1 MKTKNYL
8 FMLATLFS
16 AAIGFTACSSEDDV
30 AGSAEQEQGLIKA
43 EFNISFPK
51 QMGSFTRQ
59 AINIVQGQST
69 PVFRGIQNI
78 ELRPF
83 SQTKGAIIDTD
94 PSSITAPSPITL
106 TAGTS
111 TTIGKSGYSAT
122 TTNAIANTGVLYTT
136 SNSHLYKDISIAIGT
151 RSFMFY
157 GVAPDDTKP
166 SGVYSDAT
174 YNGALTKATTGT
186 TLDAFSFS
194 PAPIYTTG
202 SSEAAEIADY
212 LTSIATV
219 TVGTGDNAV
228 TTLTYFPNLTSLKVG
243 SWNSVKAAVQQI
255 YSSVY
260 DNTDALSEAIKTAIL
275 TKATDNAGDGGTS
288 TGTLAFTAS
297 YTYPANIG
305 LPDGAASV
313 LWDND
318 NKKFNVVT
326 TDNMGLNVSPLTIYA
341 YPASLYY
348 FGLSNI
354 KTMNQS
360 MATVYND
367 GDSWETIVGKY
378 TGDGSSNVVQST
390 TRSIAIIDEVQYAV
404 GRLDVTV
411 QTDNNSANIKDNANN
426 DVSVGST
433 DFPVTGILVG
443 NQRAVDYKFN
453 TKSTASPFTIY
464 DSQMPTGANENEPK
478 VYLST
483 GSSTPARTR
492 TLVLETLDA
501 SSEDDTNANVN
512 IAVEFENKTNKI
524 IVGKDNELIY
534 PNTKFY
540 LIGTLKPYKNY
551 QKTDGN
557 TYTGTTVKI
566 NKAFVQDY
574 ITTAQF
580 KVKSFKNAYNLLPDL
595 RTPNLEIGM
604 SVNLTWE
611 SGITQDITIE

>member
-1 MKTKNYL
+1 MKKKKYL
-8 FMLATLFS
+8 FILATLVATILS
-16 AAIGFTACSSEDDV
+16 FTACSSEDDL
-30 AGSAEQEQGLIKA
+30 SNAEQDGHGVVKTD
-43 EFNISFPK
+43 FTISFPK
-51 QMGSFTRQ
+51 QMSATTRQ
-59 AINIVQGQST
+59 SVAIVQGQT
-69 PVFRGIQNI
+69 PPVFRGINNI
-78 ELRPF
+78 ELRPL
-83 SQTKGAIIDTD
+83 SLTKEAIIASSDL
-94 PSSITAPSPITL
+94 SSITAPTPITL
-106 TAGTS
+106 TAG

-122 TTNAIANTGVLYTT
+122 TANAIANTGVLYTT

-157 GVAPDDTKP
+157 GVAPDETKP

-174 YNGALTKATTGT
+174 HNGALTKATGT
-186 TLDAFSFS
+186 TLSDISFS
-194 PAPIYTTG
+194 PAPIYSTANG
-202 SSEAAEIADY
+202 EATEIADY
-212 LTSIATV
+212 LTSIA
-219 TVGTGDNAV
+219 NAKYGSGADEV

-260 DNTDALSEAIKTAIL
+260 NNTDGLSEAIKTAIL
-275 TKATDNAGDGGTS
+275 TKATDNAGTGNTS
-288 TGTLAFTAS
+288 TGTLTFTAT

-313 LWDND
+313 LWDNT
-318 NKKFNVVT
+318 NKRFNAVT

-354 KTMNQS
+354 KTMNKS
-360 MATVYND
+360 MATEYND
-367 GDSWETIVGKY
+367 NDSWETIVGKY
-378 TGDGSSNVVQST
+378 TGEGSSNVVQST
-390 TRSIAIIDEVQYAV
+390 TRSIAIVDEVQYAV
-404 GRLDVTV
+404 GRLDVIV
-411 QTDNNSANIKDNANN
+411 QTENNSANIKDNADN
-426 DVSVGST
+426 DIAVGAT

-453 TKSTASPFTIY
+453 TKSTASPLTIY
-464 DSQMPTGANENEPK
+464 DSQMPTGTTDDPK

-483 GSSTPARTR
+483 GSSPTARTR

-501 SSEDDTNANVN
+501 SSEDDASANVT

-524 IVGKDNELIY
+524 IVGKDKELIY

-551 QKTDGN
+551 EDTNGI
-557 TYTGTTVKI
+557 TYADTPDKI
-566 NKAFVQDY
+566 KKAFVQDY
-574 ITTAQF
+574 ITTAKF
-580 KVKSFKNAYNLLPDL
+580 KIKSFKNAYNLLPDL

>member
-1 MKTKNYL
+1 MKMKKYL
-8 FMLATLFS
+8 MMFAALVATILS
-16 AAIGFTACSSEDDV
+16 FTACSSEDDLS
-30 AGSAEQEQGLIKA
+30 SAEQDGHGVVKTD
-43 EFNISFPK
+43 FTISFPK
-51 QMGSFTRQ
+51 QMSATTRQ
-59 AINIVQGQST
+59 SVAIVQGQTS
-69 PVFRGIQNI
+69 PVFRGINNI

-83 SQTKGAIIDTD
+83 SLTKEAIIASSDL
-94 PSSITAPSPITL
+94 SSITAPTPITL
-106 TAGTS
+106 TAG

-122 TTNAIANTGVLYTT
+122 TPNAIDKTGVLYTT

-157 GVAPDDTKP
+157 GVAPDETKP

-174 YNGALTKATTGT
+174 HNGALTPATGT
-186 TLDAFSFS
+186 TLGDISFS
-194 PAPIYTTG
+194 PAPIYSTANG
-202 SSEAAEIADY
+202 EATEIAGY
-212 LTSIATV
+212 LTSIA
-219 TVGTGDNAV
+219 NAKYGSGADEV

-260 DNTDALSEAIKTAIL
+260 NNTDGLSEAIKTAIL
-275 TKATDNAGDGGTS
+275 TKATDNAG
-288 TGTLAFTAS
+288 TLAFTAT
-297 YTYPANIG
+297 YKYPANIG

-313 LWDND
+313 HWDNTS
-318 NKKFNVVT
+318 KKFNAVT

-354 KTMNQS
+354 KTMNKS
-360 MATVYND
+360 MATEYND
-367 GDSWETIVGKY
+367 NDSWGTIVGKY
-378 TGDGSSNVVQST
+378 TGEGSSNVVQST
-390 TRSIAIIDEVQYAV
+390 TRSIAIVDEVQYAV
-404 GRLDVTV
+404 GRLDVIV
-411 QTDNNSANIKDNANN
+411 QTDNNSANIKDNANK
-426 DVSVGST
+426 DISVGAT

-453 TKSTASPFTIY
+453 TKSTASPLTIY
-464 DSQMPTGANENEPK
+464 DSQMPTGTTDDPK

-483 GSSTPARTR
+483 GSSPTARTR

-501 SSEDDTNANVN
+501 SNEDDASANVT

-540 LIGTLKPYKNY
+540 LIGVLKPYKNY
-551 QKTDGN
+551 EKTDGI
-557 TYTGTTVKI
+557 TYVGTTDKI
-566 NKAFVQDY
+566 KKAFVQDY
-574 ITTAQF
+574 ITTANF
-580 KVKSFKNAYNLLPDL
+580 KIKSFKNAYNLLPDL

-604 SVNLTWE
+604 SVDLTWQT
-611 SGITQDITIE
+611 GITQDITIE

>member
-1 MKTKNYL
+1 MKKYL
-8 FMLATLFS
+8 MMFAVLVATILS
-16 AAIGFTACSSEDDV
+16 FTACSSEDDLS
-30 AGSAEQEQGLIKA
+30 SAEQDGHGVVKTD
-43 EFNISFPK
+43 FTISFPK
-51 QMGSFTRQ
+51 QMTATTRQ
-59 AINIVQGQST
+59 SVAIVQGQTS
-69 PVFRGIQNI
+69 PVFRGINNI

-83 SQTKGAIIDTD
+83 SLTKEAIIASSDL
-94 PSSITAPSPITL
+94 SSITAPTPITL
-106 TAGTS
+106 TAG

-122 TTNAIANTGVLYTT
+122 TPNAIDKTGVLYTT

-157 GVAPDDTKP
+157 GVAPDETKP
-166 SGVYSDAT
+166 SVVYSDAT
-174 YNGALTKATTGT
+174 HNGALTKATGT
-186 TLDAFSFS
+186 TLGDISFS

-202 SSEAAEIADY
+202 SSEAAEIAAY

-260 DNTDALSEAIKTAIL
+260 NNTDGLSEAIKTAIL
-275 TKATDNAGDGGTS
+275 TKATDNAGTENTS
-288 TGTLAFTAS
+288 TGTLAFTAN

-313 LWDND
+313 LWDNT
-318 NKKFNVVT
+318 NKKFNAVT

-354 KTMNQS
+354 KTMNKS
-360 MATVYND
+360 MATEYND
-367 GDSWETIVGKY
+367 NDSWGTIVGKY
-378 TGDGSSNVVQST
+378 TGEGSSNVVQST
-390 TRSIAIIDEVQYAV
+390 TRSIAIVDEVQYAV
-404 GRLDVTV
+404 GRLDVMV
-411 QTDNNSANIKDNANN
+411 QTENNSANIKDNADN
-426 DVSVGST
+426 DIAVGAT

-453 TKSTASPFTIY
+453 TKSTASPLTIY
-464 DSQMPTGANENEPK
+464 DSQMPTGTTDDPK

-483 GSSTPARTR
+483 GSSPTARTR

-501 SSEDDTNANVN
+501 SSEDDASANVT

-540 LIGTLKPYKNY
+540 LIGVLKPYKNY
-551 QKTDGN
+551 EKTDGI
-557 TYTGTTVKI
+557 TYAGTTDKI
-566 NKAFVQDY
+566 KKAFVQDY
-574 ITTAQF
+574 ITTANF
-580 KVKSFKNAYNLLPDL
+580 KIKSFKNAYNLLPDL

-604 SVNLTWE
+604 SVDLTWKT
-611 SGITQDITIE
+611 GITQDITIE

>member
-1 MKTKNYL
+1 MKKKKYL
-8 FMLATLFS
+8 FMLATLVATILS
-16 AAIGFTACSSEDDV
+16 FTACSSEDDLS
-30 AGSAEQEQGLIKA
+30 SAEQDGHGVVKTD
-43 EFNISFPK
+43 FTISFPK
-51 QMGSFTRQ
+51 QMSATTRQ
-59 AINIVQGQST
+59 SVAIVQGQTS
-69 PVFRGIQNI
+69 PVFRGINNI

-83 SQTKGAIIDTD
+83 SLTKEAIIASSDL
-94 PSSITAPSPITL
+94 SSITAPTPITL
-106 TAGTS
+106 IAG

-122 TTNAIANTGVLYTT
+122 TANAIDKTGVLYTT

-157 GVAPDDTKP
+157 GVAPDETKP

-174 YNGALTKATTGT
+174 HNGALTKTTGT
-186 TLDAFSFS
+186 TLGDISFS

-202 SSEAAEIADY
+202 SSEAAEIAAY

-313 LWDND
+313 LWDNT
-318 NKKFNVVT
+318 NKKFNAVT

-354 KTMNQS
+354 KTMNKS
-360 MATVYND
+360 MATEYND
-367 GDSWETIVGKY
+367 NDSWETIVGKY
-378 TGDGSSNVVQST
+378 TGEGSSNVVQST
-390 TRSIAIIDEVQYAV
+390 TRSIAIVDEVQYAV
-404 GRLDVTV
+404 GRLDVIV
-411 QTDNNSANIKDNANN
+411 QTDNNSANIKDNANK
-426 DVSVGST
+426 DISVGTT

-453 TKSTASPFTIY
+453 TKSTASPLTIY
-464 DSQMPTGANENEPK
+464 DSQMPTGTTDDPK

-483 GSSTPARTR
+483 GSSPTARTR

-501 SSEDDTNANVN
+501 SSEDDASANVT

-540 LIGTLKPYKNY
+540 LIGVLKPYKNY
-551 QKTDGN
+551 EKTDGI
-557 TYTGTTVKI
+557 TYAGTTDKI
-566 NKAFVQDY
+566 KKAFVQDY
-574 ITTAQF
+574 ITTANF
-580 KVKSFKNAYNLLPDL
+580 KIKSFKNAYNLLPDL

-604 SVNLTWE
+604 SVDLTWQT
-611 SGITQDITIE
+611 GITQDITIE

>member
-1 MKTKNYL
+1 MKMKKYL
-8 FMLATLFS
+8 MMFAVLVATILS
-16 AAIGFTACSSEDDV
+16 FTACSSEDDLS
-30 AGSAEQEQGLIKA
+30 SAEQDGHGVVKTD
-43 EFNISFPK
+43 FTISFPK
-51 QMGSFTRQ
+51 QMTATTRQ
-59 AINIVQGQST
+59 SVAIVQGQTS
-69 PVFRGIQNI
+69 PVFRGINNI

-83 SQTKGAIIDTD
+83 SLTKGAIIASSDL
-94 PSSITAPSPITL
+94 SSITAPTPITL
-106 TAGTS
+106 TAG

-122 TTNAIANTGVLYTT
+122 TANAIDKTGVLYTT

-157 GVAPDDTKP
+157 GVAPDETKP

-174 YNGALTKATTGT
+174 HNGALTKATGT
-186 TLDAFSFS
+186 TLGDISFS
-194 PAPIYTTG
+194 PAPIYSTANG
-202 SSEAAEIADY
+202 EATEIADY
-212 LTSIATV
+212 LTLIA
-219 TVGTGDNAV
+219 NAKYGSGADEV

-260 DNTDALSEAIKTAIL
+260 NNTDGLSEAIKTAIL
-275 TKATDNAGDGGTS
+275 TKATDKAGTGNTS

-313 LWDND
+313 LWDNT
-318 NKKFNVVT
+318 NKRFNAVT

-354 KTMNQS
+354 KTMNKS
-360 MATVYND
+360 MATEYND
-367 GDSWETIVGKY
+367 NDSWETIVGKY
-378 TGDGSSNVVQST
+378 TGEGSSNVVQST
-390 TRSIAIIDEVQYAV
+390 TRSIAIVDEVQYAV
-404 GRLDVTV
+404 GRLDVIV
-411 QTDNNSANIKDNANN
+411 QTDDNLGNIKDNADN
-426 DVSVGST
+426 DIAVGAT

-453 TKSTASPFTIY
+453 TKSTASPLTIY
-464 DSQMPTGANENEPK
+464 DSQMPTGTTDDPK

-483 GSSTPARTR
+483 GSSPTARTR

-501 SSEDDTNANVN
+501 SNEDDASANVT

-551 QKTDGN
+551 EDINGI
-557 TYTGTTVKI
+557 TYAGTTDKI
-566 NKAFVQDY
+566 KKAFVQDY
-574 ITTAQF
+574 ITTAKF
-580 KVKSFKNAYNLLPDL
+580 KIKSFKKAYNLLPDL